1 MKKNTLSFK
10 IISRIL
16 LFSMILGGIIF
27 SIYYYYSRSSIES
40 MTRANA
46 IFLAENTVNKI
57 EEVIKPAEKIP
68 ENLAWIIESGSI
80 SKDSITSFLMRIVKN
95 NPSIYASAIAFEPYT
110 FSTNE
115 KFYAPYA
122 FRNGDQIE
130 TTILGADD
138 YNYFIMDWYQ
148 IPATLKEPYWTE
160 PYYDEGGAGALLST
174 YSVPFYVRKA
184 GQRVFGGVITIDISL
199 EWLTDIVNSVKIFET
214 GYAFLLSRNGVYVTH
229 PNRAQ
234 IMNETIFTRAKELNE
249 PKMREIGRDM
259 IQGNSNLSSI
269 TLKDKGFVWIYYT
282 RLSSTKWS
290 LAVVYPHREMFARLH
305 QLNLVILLLS
315 LIGLGLL
322 LFFTIKI
329 IDKLISPLTKFAHSA
344 RTIAEGNF
352 NAALP
357 KIENNAEM
365 MELHDSF
372 QFMQKE
378 LSNYIIHLKE
388 TTSAKEK
395 IESELRIAK
404 EIQMGMIP
412 HIFPPFPDM
421 TQIDLFALL
430 EPAKEVGGDLYD
442 FFLIDDTHLCFAIGD
457 VSGKGVPASL
467 FMAVTRTLL
476 RSMAPKQ
483 RSPKIIIDALNNSL
497 TLGNESSM
505 FVTFFLAIINIETGE
520 MKYSNA
526 GHNPPAIIHENGEVE
541 FFEITKEIPL
551 GLFDD
556 FEYTERER
564 IITKNERLFL
574 YTDGITEAENWNEE
588 LYTEKKLMECLSTV
602 DSLDPS
608 EIVMKVARDVVVHV
622 NDYQQSDD
630 LTMLCLIY
638 YGNKNYGRDN

>member
-16 LFSMILGGIIF
+16 FFCMVLGVVVF
-27 SIYYYYSRSSIES
+27 SIYYYYSRSTIQS
-40 MTRANA
+40 MTRQNA

-80 SKDSITSFLMRIVKN
+80 SKDSIRSFLTRLVKY
-95 NPSIYASAIAFEPYT
+95 NPSIYASSIAFEPYS
-110 FSTNE
+110 FSNTE
-115 KFYAPYA
+115 KFYAPYV
-122 FRNGDQIE
+122 FRNGDQLE
-130 TTILGADD
+130 STFLGADD

-148 IPATLKEPYWTE
+148 IPATLKEPYWSE

-174 YSVPFYVRKA
+174 YSVPFYVRKNN
-184 GQRVFGGVITIDISL
+184 QRVFGGVITIDISL
-199 EWLTDIVNSVKIFET
+199 DWLTDIVNSVKIFET

-234 IMNETIFTRAKELNE
+234 IMNETIFTRAKELDE
-249 PKMREIGRDM
+249 PEMREIGREM
-259 IQGNSNLSSI
+259 IQGKNNLSSI
-269 TLKDKGFVWIYYT
+269 TLKDKGYVWIYYT
-282 RLSSTKWS
+282 RLPSTKWS
-290 LAVVYPHREMFARLH
+290 LAVVYPHREMFASLH
-305 QLNLVILLLS
+305 RLNLTILLLS
-315 LIGLGLL
+315 FIGMGLL

-352 NAALP
+352 NATLP
-357 KIENNAEM
+357 KIETNDEM
-365 MELHDSF
+365 KELHDSF
-372 QFMQKE
+372 EFMQKE
-378 LSNYIIHLKE
+378 LSNYIVHLKE

-412 HIFPPFPDM
+412 HIFPPFPNL

-476 RSMAPKQ
+476 RSMAPNQ
-483 RSPKIIIDALNNSL
+483 RSPKIIINSLNKSL

-526 GHNPPAIIHENGEVE
+526 GHNPPVIMRENGEVE
-541 FFEITKEIPL
+541 FFEIVKEIPL
-551 GLFDD
+551 GLFED
-556 FEYTERER
+556 FQYSEKER
-564 IITKNERLFL
+564 IITKNERIFL

-588 LYTEKKLMECLSTV
+588 LYSEQKLIDCLSNV
-602 DSLDPS
+602 NSLDPS

-630 LTMLCLIY
+630 LTMLCIIY
-638 YGNKNYGRDN
+638 LGN